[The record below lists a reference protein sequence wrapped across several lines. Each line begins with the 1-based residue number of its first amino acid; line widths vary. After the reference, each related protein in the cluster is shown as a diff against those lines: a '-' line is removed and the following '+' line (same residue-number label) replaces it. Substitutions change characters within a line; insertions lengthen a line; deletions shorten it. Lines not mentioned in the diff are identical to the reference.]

1 MEIKNRLTPA
11 VEVAFPPARAAPRNW
26 QQGQLLLATVLK
38 TAEQSLLLRID
49 GTDYRAASAAKL
61 TPGQTLTLQVSDAQ
75 ADPPVL
81 RLVTPALQRAPV
93 ADLMRVLL
101 PRQTSLTP
109 LLANLT
115 LLARPPAALANALP
129 APVLAQAQSIQRSL
143 PDVSQVSSADLWF
156 F

>member
-61 TPGQTLTLQVSDAQ
+61 TPGQ
-75 ADPPVL
+75 P
-81 RLVTPALQRAPV
+81 
-93 ADLMRVLL
+93 
-101 PRQTSLTP
+101 
-109 LLANLT
+109 
-115 LLARPPAALANALP
+115 
-129 APVLAQAQSIQRSL
+129 
-143 PDVSQVSSADLWF
+143 
-156 F
+156 